1 MFGCSELLS
10 LFKDAL
16 AWSGLFNEGLVLIL
30 LVVADICR
38 SKSPLGFCLFI
49 HQQGLYL
56 S

>member
-1 MFGCSELLS
+1 MFGFSELLS
-10 LFKDAL
+10 LFKDDL

-30 LVVADICR
+30 LVVADIYR